1 MGRSVHSMTWSEKC
15 KKCIQIH
22 HHVIIGFCYWV
33 ALVCSAGLGW
43 NGQII
48 FLAGLAL
55 LYGCEFGD
63 RKKKNCSQLVIVVIT
78 ELHNDIINKYSHIK
92 YTEQTMTLILFL

>member
-1 MGRSVHSMTWSEKC
+1 MWCGCAIFFYFFRRLLLVLKTTNSNGQEEMGRSVHSMTCS

-22 HHVIIGFCYWV
+22 HHAIIGFCFWV

-48 FLAGLAL
+48 FLDGLAL

-63 RKKKNCSQLVIVVIT
+63 RKKNCSQQQLVIV
-78 ELHNDIINKYSHIK
+78 L
-92 YTEQTMTLILFL
+92 